1 MFTGLIEERGRVE
14 AVDAG
19 AGGVRLRVAA
29 SIAGEVS
36 EGDSVAVDGVCLT
49 AVDVRSGSVGFDV
62 MNESL
67 RRSALAGLEPGSE
80 VNLERA
86 VRADGRLGG
95 HIVSGHVDD
104 VGFTAGV
111 SDDGFAQVLTVTAGP
126 DLLRLVVEK
135 GSICLQGVSLTVSA
149 VTDESFS
156 VSLIPETLSRTTLGS
171 LCSQGPGRPV
181 NLEADIVA
189 KHVEKLLAARLSEIG
204 SSAMYEDRDRT

>member
-14 AVDAG
+14 AVDAS

-29 SIAGEVS
+29 SIAGEVA
-36 EGDSVAVDGVCLT
+36 EGDSIAVDGVCLT
-49 AVDVRSGSVGFDV
+49 AVDVGTGSVSFDV

-80 VNLERA
+80 VNIERA

-95 HIVSGHVDD
+95 HIVSGHVDE

-149 VTDESFS
+149 VTGESFS